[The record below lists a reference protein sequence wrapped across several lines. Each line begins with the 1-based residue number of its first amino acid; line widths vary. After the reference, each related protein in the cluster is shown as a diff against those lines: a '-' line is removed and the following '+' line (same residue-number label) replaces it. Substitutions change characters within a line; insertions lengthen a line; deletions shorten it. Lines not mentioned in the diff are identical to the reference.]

1 MRAGRR
7 DVANRRSRIGAICRK
22 LASTYRRMGA
32 LHLELAR
39 TIESDEQETEL
50 EISGP
55 TGQAPVRP
63 HGADLEID
71 ERARAAARRILRQVG
86 FKEVKR

>member
-1 MRAGRR
+1 MKARR
-7 DVANRRSRIGAICRK
+7 RVATNRRSRIGAICRK

-32 LHLELAR
+32 LHQELAR
-39 TIESDEQETEL
+39 TIEGEEQETEL
-50 EISGP
+50 EVSGR
-55 TGQAPVRP
+55 TGQAQERP
-63 HGADLEID
+63 QGADLEFD